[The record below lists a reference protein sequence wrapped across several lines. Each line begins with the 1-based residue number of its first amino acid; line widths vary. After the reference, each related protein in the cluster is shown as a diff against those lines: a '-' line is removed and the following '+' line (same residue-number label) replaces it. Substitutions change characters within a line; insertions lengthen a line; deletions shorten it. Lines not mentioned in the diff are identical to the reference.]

1 MRRLVRP
8 WSAQVIDAGNPYG
21 PASCLISEAGKEV
34 PKGLE
39 HAELMKGEFRGET
52 RRLLLHPYPKRGTGQ
67 NPLREAFPI
76 RPPLNREPRTH
87 DEEFAAETLRRM
99 NEVLARIQELED
111 ALDDPIS
118 LWPRLRAAW
127 KRAEDEADPRMA
139 EIVKQSRE
147 IGPVLKDLELRIRR
161 VLRRTRELTPLSRV
175 QELDRASM
183 LWLSRQPGRTVAER
197 AGPAQ
202 RILSTVR
209 HENFDTLENRVFH
222 AYVRLAA
229 LVAREWQR
237 EHRRAMGS
245 DRYRLVDA
253 FRLRCRALSRDLA
266 DLGVGVAEPGITP
279 NYVLMQD
286 KGYRTIRLAWE
297 RLIRR
302 ERILDDLWAWQA
314 QTWTDFAVLAIVL
327 AIDEIEE
334 AEPIAQSPIVWRQEA
349 VTGRWFDQDRPFPIS
364 MWAWREETAAAAF
377 LLSRSDQSPSLLVR
391 EDVEELGRRV
401 LEEFGRSVGTN
412 YTKFQYAP
420 FLLVG
425 LLRWRLKSSR
435 ALVVGMDQLA
445 DDMAEAVERVAED
458 MAQRR
463 WLTPRLEKLAQ
474 RWLPLLE
481 QTLDELRGAGGN
493 PDLLADIYNV

>member
-8 WSAQVIDAGNPYG
+8 WSAQLIDAGSPYG

-67 NPLREAFPI
+67 NPSREAFPI

-87 DEEFAAETLRRM
+87 EEEFAAETLRRM

-161 VLRRTRELTPLSRV
+161 VLRRTRELTPLGRV

-327 AIDEIEE
+327 AVDEMEE

-349 VTGRWFDQDRPFPIS
+349 VTGRWFDQDRPMAVF
-364 MWAWREETAAAAF
+364 WLKETGRIVEVQARPELPGS
-377 LLSRSDQSPSLLVR
+377 LLTLARAHVSLRITDPSRSDLPRRVAVWTPHAMERL
-391 EDVEELGRRV
+391 DIEEAARGAAATLAEITQIASNEVMRDGLILIPAHGEAAQATSARGKARVDAIALDASGDTLGR
-401 LEEFGRSVGTN
+401 
-412 YTKFQYAP
+412 
-420 FLLVG
+420 
-425 LLRWRLKSSR
+425 
-435 ALVVGMDQLA
+435 GMDALR
-445 DDMAEAVERVAED
+445 EFI
-458 MAQRR
+458 RR
-463 WLTPRLEKLAQ
+463 
-474 RWLPLLE
+474 
-481 QTLDELRGAGGN
+481 
-493 PDLLADIYNV
+493 DIWR